1 MFNAEYGYARMRRK
15 SKKKAHRELNV
26 DQRQHWRTTERGK
39 ARTAYLPQR
48 SAYAQNQA
56 YLELCNPGWDMQW
69 RAGFGNLGVVLPA
82 LFIIWSWYGH
92 CIHPL
97 LFDELI
103 FIWHSTLDF
112 DRSDMWFGWL
122 VLFPFAAGCAVL
134 LYGWFYGMGMR
145 TSFFTFAR
153 GRVRFNRITRKVYVL
168 RPAYYGGNKIFDWD
182 NLVALMRRVP
192 EDHPMASQIIGS
204 LVLYQPPTDP
214 GDWLSEDAIFAGPSL
229 YLGELQAAPMWEYIR
244 LYMEEGP
251 TIDAVPQNPPDDFRQ
266 IPRFLPER
274 YFTYCGMPSAWQ
286 YGLEQRPGLME
297 TTFHMM
303 SQVTC
308 TWSRFPPEWE
318 SDSGMGEPEDRP
330 VQTGAVMTALVY
342 RAQGRLSKQD
352 EVAFLTHWGTE
363 EALAEAMMRPD

>member
-1 MFNAEYGYARMRRK
+1 
-15 SKKKAHRELNV
+15 
-26 DQRQHWRTTERGK
+26 
-39 ARTAYLPQR
+39 
-48 SAYAQNQA
+48 
-56 YLELCNPGWDMQW
+56 MQW
-69 RAGFGNLGVVLPA
+69 RAGIGNVFVVLPA
-82 LFIIWSWYGH
+82 LFVIWCWYGFAV
-92 CIHPL
+92 HPV
-97 LFDELI
+97 LFGRIII
-103 FIWHSTLDF
+103 FFMVGENVPIEAI
-112 DRSDMWFGWL
+112 WFGWL
-122 VLFPFAAGCAVL
+122 LLFPLAVGSLFL

-168 RPAYYGGNKIFDWD
+168 RPAYCGGNKIFEWD

-192 EDHPMASQIIGS
+192 DDHPMASKIIGS

-286 YGLEQRPGLME
+286 YGLEQRPGMME

-308 TWSRFPPEWE
+308 TWPRFPPEWE

-342 RAQGRLSKQD
+342 RAQGRMSKQD

-363 EALAEAMMRPD
+363 EALAEAMKRPD